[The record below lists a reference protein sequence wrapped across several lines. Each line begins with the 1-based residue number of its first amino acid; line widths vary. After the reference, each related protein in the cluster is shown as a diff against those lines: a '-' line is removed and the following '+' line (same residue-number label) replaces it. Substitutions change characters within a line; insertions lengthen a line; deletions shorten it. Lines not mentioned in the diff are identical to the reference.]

1 MQGTLQVTVTGT
13 DAAGATDLTCDSG
26 AVGGLRASTG

>member
-1 MQGTLQVTVTGT
+1 MRGTLRVTVTGT

-26 AVGGLRASTG
+26 AVDWRASTG